1 MVGKSIKKWWP
12 VFLLPT
18 AVAFAIGF
26 VWPFIWGIY
35 LSFCKFTTVKNV
47 KFIGVSN

>member
-18 AVAFAIGF
+18 AAAFVIGF
-26 VWPFIWGIY
+26 VYPFLQGLY
-35 LSFCKFTTVKNV
+35 LSFCDFTITT
-47 KFIGVSN
+47 